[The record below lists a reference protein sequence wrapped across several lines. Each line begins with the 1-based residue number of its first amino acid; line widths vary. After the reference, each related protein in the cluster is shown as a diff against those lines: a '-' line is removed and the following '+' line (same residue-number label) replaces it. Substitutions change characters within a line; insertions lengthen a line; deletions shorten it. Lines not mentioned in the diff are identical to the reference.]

1 MGIME
6 DHKRNVDRQYD
17 YIFLERDAIAL
28 IKKYGLFLPAPAKE
42 FFRKL
47 ADFLNWNDLKKEL

>member
-1 MGIME
+1 M
-6 DHKRNVDRQYD
+6 DDSNQ
-17 YIFLERDAIAL
+17 LEREAVAL

-47 ADFLNWNDLKKEL
+47 ADHLKWNTLKEQLK